1 MTAIY
6 AIGDIHGQFDM
17 MADALEWIEADGGPE
32 ARVIFLGDYV
42 DRGPDSFR
50 VLEMLCR
57 GIDSGRDW
65 IPLMGNHD
73 RMFRRF
79 LDHGD
84 LHDPRILSGKSWL
97 HPNLGG
103 RDTLAS
109 YGVEVAGDDPAPGP
123 LFSAAREAVPA
134 RHRKLLS
141 DLALFHDEAGKVFV
155 HAGVRPGVPLS
166 EQSEDDLIW
175 IREPFL
181 SWDGPFDALIVHG
194 HSPVEAPTHCGNRV
208 NLDTGAGH
216 DKLLSVGVFEGDEV
230 FSLTEFG
237 RAALGRGGA

>member
-6 AIGDIHGQFDM
+6 AIGDIHGQFEM
-17 MADALEWIEADGGPE
+17 MADALEWIEADGGAD
-32 ARVIFLGDYV
+32 ARVVFLGDYV

-57 GIDSGRDW
+57 GIDEGRDW
-65 IPLMGNHD
+65 IPLLGNHD

-79 LDHGD
+79 LDMGES
-84 LHDPRILSGKSWL
+84 HDPRILSGKSWL

-109 YGVEVAGDDPAPGP
+109 YGLEVEGEDPPVTPVLAD
-123 LFSAAREAVPA
+123 ARDAVPA
-134 RHRKLLS
+134 HHRKLLS
-141 DLALFHDEAGKVFV
+141 ALALCHAEAGKFFV
-155 HAGVRPGVPLS
+155 HAGVRPGTALS

-181 SWDGPFDALIVHG
+181 SWKDPFEALIVHG
-194 HSPVEAPTHCGNRV
+194 HSPIDAPVHYGNRV
-208 NLDTGAGH
+208 NLDSGAGYGQP
-216 DKLLSVGVFEGDEV
+216 LSAAVFDGDEV
-230 FSLTEFG
+230 FTLGPFG
-237 RAALGRGGA
+237 RASLA

>member
-6 AIGDIHGQFDM
+6 AIGDIHGQFEM

-32 ARVIFLGDYV
+32 ARVVFLGDYV

-57 GIDSGRDW
+57 GIDEGRDW
-65 IPLMGNHD
+65 IPLLGNHD
-73 RMFRRF
+73 RMFRQF
-79 LDHGD
+79 LDTGD
-84 LHDPRILSGKSWL
+84 PHDPRILSGKSWL

-109 YGVEVAGDDPAPGP
+109 YGVEIKGDSPALRPV
-123 LFSAAREAVPA
+123 LSAARAAVPA

-141 DLALFHDEAGKVFV
+141 DLALFHAEGGKFFV
-155 HAGVRPGVPLS
+155 HAGVRPGVALS
-166 EQSEDDLIW
+166 EQREDDLIW

-181 SWDGPFDALIVHG
+181 SWDDPFDALIVHG
-194 HSPVEAPTHCGNRV
+194 HSPVDAPVHYGNRI
-208 NLDTGAGH
+208 NLDSGAGYGQP
-216 DKLLSVGVFEGDEV
+216 LSVGVFDGDEV
-230 FSLTEFG
+230 FVLTEFG
-237 RAALGRGGA
+237 RASLV